1 MLCGNQGIFYE
12 NTSEAPEALERKK
25 EPLYNP
31 NILNDMF
38 RQKIV
43 VNCET
48 DKIKNNCEPH
58 ITASIKTIGINHSV
72 EHT

>member
-38 RQKIV
+38 RNKIIINRNAYKV
-43 VNCET
+43 
-48 DKIKNNCEPH
+48 KNHGEPH
-58 ITASIKTIGINHSV
+58 ITAPIESI
-72 EHT
+72 